1 MNQITVVAKM
11 QWSKVNECHMGGKG
25 ITQSKGYILIS
36 STNGL
41 LLLSPVLEICKL
53 QTVIFDENSV
63 ECVLGDNGVAHSS
76 SLLGW
81 VQMQQLDEVV
91 C

>member
-63 ECVLGDNGVAHSS
+63 ECVLS